1 MRLDLLVFAMTA
13 AASTIASAADPAVTI
28 YRSDSDTLF
37 DAGNQPVADGHA
49 IVHEQRALSL
59 AGGRQTVVVDGLPTM
74 LDTEA
79 VAIDFGGAARVLG
92 QRVMSAGD
100 GGLLAAPRGESV
112 QVFGADGKPLA
123 DGTLVAIDG
132 NGLGVRGA
140 NGRVSYVRDYAR
152 VEFAEGSGLPGSTL
166 QVAVDGKAG
175 AAPATLTYPTSGLGW
190 RAAYSVLLLGDDG
203 CRLRLD
209 ALASIANRSGRDYAG
224 AKLKLIAGSPN
235 FAKYDRGPRV
245 MMMKAAA
252 APAPAP
258 EGMPEQSSLGDYR
271 AYAIDGAL
279 DLPDASVTQVPLYAS
294 SELAC
299 ERRWLYET
307 GGAWF
312 PPKPMLEPD
321 AWQNGGGPVQS
332 QLSFTAV
339 ENLPGGNL
347 RVLTR
352 DKDGRTELLGENRI
366 ADVAKGRDVQVNLG
380 VAFDLAATRERTA
393 FKVDKAARELD
404 EGFRI
409 TLTNSGERARD
420 VTVREHP
427 NRWRAWTLVSSSVKP
442 TKQSPDLLEFRV
454 AVPAGGKATL
464 DYVVKYHWSPNE
476 D

>member
-13 AASTIASAADPAVTI
+13 AASTLASAADPAVTI

-37 DAGNQPVADGHA
+37 DAGNQPVTDGHA

-92 QRVMSAGD
+92 QRVISAGD
-100 GGLLAAPRGESV
+100 AGLLAAHRGESV
-112 QVFGADGKPLA
+112 QVFGADGKALA
-123 DGTLVAIDG
+123 DGTLVTVDG
-132 NGLGVRGA
+132 SGIGIRGA
-140 NGRVSYVRDYAR
+140 NGRVSYVREYAR
-152 VEFAEGSGLPGSTL
+152 VEFAEGSGLPGSAL
-166 QVAVDGKAG
+166 QVAVEAKAG
-175 AAPATLTYPTSGLGW
+175 AASATLTYPTSGLGW
-190 RAAYSVLLLGDDG
+190 RAAYAALLLGDDG

-224 AKLKLIAGSPN
+224 ARLKLIAGSPN

-245 MMMKAAA
+245 TMMKAAA
-252 APAPAP
+252 APAP
-258 EGMPEQSSLGDYR
+258 EGTPEQSSLGDYR
-271 AYAIDGAL
+271 AYAIDGTL

-294 SELAC
+294 SELGC
-299 ERRWLYET
+299 ERRWLYES

-321 AWQNGGGPVQS
+321 AWQNGSGPVQS
-332 QLSFTAV
+332 QLSFVAA

-347 RVLTR
+347 RVLMR

-393 FKVDKAARELD
+393 FKVDKAARELE

-409 TLTNSGERARD
+409 TLGNSGERARD

-427 NRWRAWTLVSSSVKP
+427 NRWRAWTLVSSSTKP
-442 TKQSPDLLEFRV
+442 AKASPDLLEFRI

-464 DYVVKYHWSPNE
+464 DYVVKYRWSPNE